1 MAILDELTRPDVEG
15 ADPPLLLVPVGS
27 VEQHGPHL
35 PLGTDTIVAVALA
48 QAIARSRS
56 DAVLAPPLGFGA
68 SGEHQGF
75 SGTISIGTDV
85 LASVLTE
92 IIRSARS
99 WCRGVVIVSG
109 HGGNAVA
116 LGRASRRGETEGDQV
131 LVVAAS
137 VPGAD
142 AHAGRTETSLLLALA
157 PGLVRENEA
166 VPGATQPLSEIF
178 ETLQRDGVR
187 AVSPNGVLG
196 DPTGASADE
205 GAVIFAEMAARATD
219 AVSERFPR

>member
-27 VEQHGPHL
+27 VEQHGAHL

-48 QAIARSRS
+48 QAIARSR
-56 DAVLAPPLGFGA
+56 DNAVVAPPLGFGA

-75 SGTISIGTDV
+75 SGTLSIGTDV
-85 LASVLTE
+85 LAAVLTE
-92 IIRSARS
+92 VVRSARS
-99 WCRGVVIVSG
+99 WCQGVVIVSG

-116 LGRASRRGETEGDQV
+116 LQRASQRGKVEGDEV

-166 VPGATQPLSEIF
+166 VPGVTQPLSEIF
-178 ETLQRDGVR
+178 ETLRRDGVK

-205 GAVIFAEMAARATD
+205 GVAIFAELVTQATH